1 MYMLQYDG
9 LTMCRWLS
17 QTGEVEEC
25 EVLHTLS
32 TILGRV
38 LSSVTSSEED
48 EARYTSII
56 SELEPSIRSCIS
68 CIQHGQRLHGPFN
81 RKLENAVALQE
92 AEDCSELRLSPF
104 HGHQVPHISMRDYVM
119 RISRYSKCSNV
130 CGVMAYSYL
139 QRLAK
144 VLLGAAHLCLDSL
157 PALLISPSEALEIDM
172 LIMTAWCAPVCR
184 V

>member
-48 EARYTSII
+48 EVRYTSII
-56 SELEPSIRSCIS
+56 SELR
-68 CIQHGQRLHGPFN
+68 
-81 RKLENAVALQE
+81 ALY
-92 AEDCSELRLSPF
+92 P
-104 HGHQVPHISMRDYVM
+104 VM
-119 RISRYSKCSNV
+119 QQLYSAWPKAAWS
-130 CGVMAYSYL
+130 L
-139 QRLAK
+139 Q
-144 VLLGAAHLCLDSL
+144 
-157 PALLISPSEALEIDM
+157 
-172 LIMTAWCAPVCR
+172 
-184 V
+184 